1 METKNIRNICLI
13 GHGNTGKTSLAE
25 SMLYVTG
32 AIDRMGRVSDGNTV
46 CDYDAEE
53 IARQITISTAV
64 APVNFGGCKINVLDC
79 PGYFD
84 FVGDVLCALRAV
96 EAGVIVVSAKDTA
109 ETVAVGAPSATRST
123 AITSRL
129 SKPSRASTAA
139 SSAPSPSPPPTA
151 RALSTWC
158 TTWPI

>member
-13 GHGNTGKTSLAE
+13 GHGNSGKTSLAE

-32 AIDRMGRVSDGNTV
+32 AIDRMGKVSDGNTV

-64 APVNFGGCKINVLDC
+64 APVNFAGCKINVLDC

-96 EAGVIVVSAKDTA
+96 EAGVIVLSAKDTA
-109 ETVAVGAPSATRST
+109 ESVAVGAQRSWKYLSAV
-123 AITSRL
+123 L
-129 SKPSRASTAA
+129 AA
-139 SSAPSPSPPPTA
+139 
-151 RALSTWC
+151 L
-158 TTWPI
+158 